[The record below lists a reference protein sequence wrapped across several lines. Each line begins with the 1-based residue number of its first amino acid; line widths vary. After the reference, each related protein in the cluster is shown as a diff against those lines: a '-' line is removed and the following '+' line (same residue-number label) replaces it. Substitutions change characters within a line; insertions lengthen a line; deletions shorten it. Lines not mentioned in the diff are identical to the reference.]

1 MDNKIVILVGKSGVG
16 KTHLEN
22 ILQELSRFRAIIS
35 HTTRKIRKEE
45 TDSISYNFITDEY
58 FMELLEKGMFL
69 ETDLGS
75 LCAGASKYGITKMEM
90 DYQLTHGNTVVVVS
104 PDGAKQIRKV
114 YPKAIVVLIESDFRL
129 RMMKLLERETM
140 TKQDIYDRL
149 ISEEDFEEK
158 LKGIKNLYRVKNN
171 YDEKSALEN
180 IRLIMKLINK

>member
-35 HTTRKIRKEE
+35 HTTRKIRKGE
-45 TDSISYNFITDEY
+45 TDSISYNFITGEY
-58 FMELLEKGMFL
+58 FMELLEKDMFL

-140 TKQDIYDRL
+140 TKQDIHDRL

-158 LKGIKNLYRVKNN
+158 LKGLKNLYRIKNE
-171 YDEKSALEN
+171 YTFDSALEN
-180 IRLIMKLINK
+180 IRTILRIVNK

>member
-1 MDNKIVILVGKSGVG
+1 
-16 KTHLEN
+16 
-22 ILQELSRFRAIIS
+22 
-35 HTTRKIRKEE
+35 
-45 TDSISYNFITDEY
+45 
-58 FMELLEKGMFL
+58 
-69 ETDLGS
+69 
-75 LCAGASKYGITKMEM
+75 MEM